1 MDKTVRSGI
10 DIDTQAALVAGVVTL
25 VVHGLLYAILPSDFH
40 TVAVRFIPVDV
51 LVAPVTIPENRLPPS
66 LRLAET
72 NARANRIAPEKTPF
86 TAAHN
91 QSAAQPIP
99 EKVPTRSSVPRSD
112 GESTTQIKVSQ
123 GVPRSIG
130 ESEQNTSAGAAGTAA
145 ASLGAL
151 PKKSE
156 SPSARPQSENVNRPK
171 ATLAS
176 GTSGLLLKNNIGVN
190 KAGVLAVDARFSNYG
205 DYSQRM
211 MEAIQSSWWALIE
224 RAHFET
230 VARGA
235 VVIKFK
241 LCRDGSVEDTAIV
254 HADVPQILALA
265 CKDAV
270 MAPAPFDVWR
280 EDMVALFG
288 EDQEVTLT
296 FHYL

>member
-1 MDKTVRSGI
+1 MNRVVRSGI
-10 DIDTQAALVAGVVTL
+10 DMETQAALVAGVVTL
-25 VVHGLLYAILPSDFH
+25 VVHSLMYALLPSDFY
-40 TVAVRFIPVDV
+40 AVSLRLKPVEV
-51 LVAPVTIPENRLPPS
+51 LVAPVIVPENRLPPS

-72 NARANRIAPEKTPF
+72 NARANRITPEKTPF
-86 TAAHN
+86 IAARN
-91 QSAAQPIP
+91 QSAAQPVP
-99 EKVPTRSSVPRSD
+99 EKEPTRSSVPRSD
-112 GESTTQIKVSQ
+112 GESETQIKVSQ

-130 ESEQNTSAGAAGTAA
+130 ESERSTSAGAAGTASA
-145 ASLGAL
+145 ALGAM
-151 PKKSE
+151 PKKTE
-156 SPSARPQSENVNRPK
+156 SPSTNPQSENVNRPR

-176 GTSGLLLKNNIGVN
+176 GTSGLLLKNNYGVN

-211 MEAIQSSWWALIE
+211 MEAIQSSWWSLIE
-224 RAHFET
+224 RARFEN
-230 VARGA
+230 VARGT

-241 LCRDGSVEDTAIV
+241 LCRDGSVIDAEIIR
-254 HADVPQILALA
+254 ADVPQILAFA

>member
-1 MDKTVRSGI
+1 MNRVVRSGI
-10 DIDTQAALVAGVVTL
+10 DMETQAALVAGVVTL
-25 VVHGLLYAILPSDFH
+25 VVHSLLYALLPSDFY
-40 TVAVRFIPVDV
+40 AVSLRLKPVEV
-51 LVAPVTIPENRLPPS
+51 LVAPVNVPENRLPPS

-72 NARANRIAPEKTPF
+72 NARANRITPEKTPF
-86 TAAHN
+86 IAARN
-91 QSAAQPIP
+91 QSAAQPVP
-99 EKVPTRSSVPRSD
+99 EKEPTRSPVPRSD
-112 GESTTQIKVSQ
+112 GESETQIKVSQ
-123 GVPRSIG
+123 GMPRSIG
-130 ESEQNTSAGAAGTAA
+130 ESERSTSAGAAGTSSAA
-145 ASLGAL
+145 LGAM

-156 SPSARPQSENVNRPK
+156 SPSANAQSENANRPR

-176 GTSGLLLKNNIGVN
+176 GTSGLLLKNNYGVN

-211 MEAIQSSWWALIE
+211 MEAIQSSWWSLIE
-224 RAHFET
+224 RARFET
-230 VARGA
+230 VARGT

-241 LCRDGSVEDTAIV
+241 LCRDGSVIDAEIAR
-254 HADVPQILALA
+254 ADVPQILAFA